1 MQTFELIYTWLLEHQ
16 LLVGIISAVM
26 FFGTLAAIPFLVVYI
41 PENYFVA
48 KHKRRV
54 KYKHPL
60 IQLCLLF
67 IKNSLGVVLITAGLL
82 MLVLPG
88 QGLLTILLGLLA
100 MDLPR
105 KYEIERNIIQR
116 PAVHKTLN
124 AMREKM
130 GRRPLIINSG
140 E

>member
-1 MQTFELIYTWLLEHQ
+1 MQVFELIYTWLLEYQ
-16 LLVGIISAVM
+16 VLIGIISASM
-26 FFGTLAAIPFLVVYI
+26 FFGTLAAIPFLVVNI
-41 PENYFVA
+41 PETYFVA
-48 KHKRRV
+48 EHKQRV

-60 IQLCLLF
+60 ARICLQV

-100 MDLPR
+100 MDLPK